1 MTQGR
6 HVGSPKRVR
15 LWRAKRTFFCDD
27 GLMSVVEQFMH
38 NGLIKSQKLDRLGEV
53 LVSEQ
58 QHESDQ
64 AGDKGEKHNRRVP
77 VRLSFRFFLAR

>member
-1 MTQGR
+1 
-6 HVGSPKRVR
+6 
-15 LWRAKRTFFCDD
+15 
-27 GLMSVVEQFMH
+27 MSVVEQFMR
-38 NGLIKSQKLDRLGEV
+38 NGLIESQKLDRLGEV

>member
-6 HVGSPKRVR
+6 QVGTRKCVR
-15 LWRAKRTFFCDD
+15 LWRAERIFFCGD
-27 GLMSVVEQFMH
+27 GLMSLVEQFIR
-38 NGLIKSQKLDRLGEV
+38 NGLIESQKLDRLSEV